1 MTKTHSYECLNRSST
16 AINTAFCQSM
26 QNCNIPIQINSC
38 FKNSSGK
45 PYSLLTRRIF
55 VSYFLNRYMMH
66 IMADRA
72 NLSLS
77 NEWID
82 RSGRVFIYF
91 TIREICETLLCA
103 HDKACRVLAE
113 LEEFGLI
120 ERQKQGQGNPTMIY
134 VLPAPT
140 SEKQNS

>member
-1 MTKTHSYECLNRSST
+1 MKST
-16 AINTAFCQSM
+16 NQNAF
-26 QNCNIPIQINSC
+26 IQMP
-38 FKNSSGK
+38 K
-45 PYSLLTRRIF
+45 SLIYGDKYR
-55 VSYFLNRYMMH
+55 FLSVHAKLLYAL
-66 IMADRA
+66 MADRA
-72 NLSLS
+72 SLSLS

-82 RSGRVFIYF
+82 RNGRVFICF

-103 HDKACRVLAE
+103 HDKACRILIE
-113 LEEFGLI
+113 LEDFGLI